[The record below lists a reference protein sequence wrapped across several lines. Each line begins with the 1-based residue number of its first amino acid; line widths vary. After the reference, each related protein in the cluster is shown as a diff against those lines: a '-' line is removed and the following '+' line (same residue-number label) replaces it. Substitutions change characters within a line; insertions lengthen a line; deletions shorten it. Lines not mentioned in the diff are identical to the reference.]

1 MFSFR
6 SAALAALILA
16 LGVAEG
22 FVPVDGMKS
31 SRISP
36 PLAMCPGGEKNES
49 ENGDPTKVWYASIAD
64 VVQNV
69 LTNSPLNEGKK
80 ALVKSLA
87 GDYDVEAT
95 RAKLNGLINNE
106 PVLFLSFV
114 R

>member
-1 MFSFR
+1 MLSIR

-16 LGVAEG
+16 LGAVEG
-22 FVPVDGMKS
+22 FVPVDGSKS
-31 SRISP
+31 SVFVSA
-36 PLAMCPGGEKNES
+36 PLAMCPGGEKN
-49 ENGDPTKVWYASIAD
+49 NDDDPTKVWYAGVAD
-64 VVQNV
+64 AVQNV

-95 RAKLNGLINNE
+95 RAKLTGLVANE

>member
-1 MFSFR
+1 MVSFR

-22 FVPVDGMKS
+22 FVFASGIKS
-31 SRISP
+31 SHISP

-49 ENGDPTKVWYASIAD
+49 ENDPTKVWYAGVAD
-64 VVQNV
+64 VVQNF

>member
-1 MFSFR
+1 MLSFR

-16 LGVAEG
+16 LGVVEG
-22 FVPVDGMKS
+22 FVPVDGSKS
-31 SRISP
+31 SLSFA
-36 PLAMCPGGEKNES
+36 PLAMCPGGEKNDDD
-49 ENGDPTKVWYASIAD
+49 DPTKVWYAGLAD
-64 VVQNV
+64 AVQNV

-95 RAKLNGLINNE
+95 RAKLNGLVANE